1 MHCHFTRGQHFMNSS
16 LLIRLQSNA
25 ATLLQSMTNR
35 LNAEARQSQDVDE
48 IQQVGSGLLNG
59 MSNVLEILTKNEPTD
74 AKQIGKVVKSKRQFE
89 MFDGKLNKV
98 RGY

>member
-1 MHCHFTRGQHFMNSS
+1 MISS

-35 LNAEARQSQDVDE
+35 LNAEARQSQDVDV
-48 IQQVGSGLLNG
+48 IQQVGGGLLNG

-74 AKQIGKVVKSKRQFE
+74 PKQIGKVVKSKRQFE